1 MPAVDIAILNFTR
14 YEFLQAN
21 RRDITIDG
29 ATVSDNLGPVGPD
42 STSTTTAT
50 SFQSPLTN
58 IIDCPLG
65 GQFVLLTFNVVT
77 GLVSSTILP
86 TQVTRYLT
94 ERAQQI
100 LANVSGLSNSTYF
113 PRMIRDMLAIDM
125 LDTSFDFGF
134 SLVVL
139 SGNTWT
145 LTITNVPV
153 PSKFTCSVAWSGN
166 SALAAAD
173 RGVDTTP

>member
-1 MPAVDIAILNFTR
+1 MA
-14 YEFLQAN
+14 
-21 RRDITIDG
+21 
-29 ATVSDNLGPVGPD
+29 SDNLGPTGPD

-65 GQFVLLTFNVVT
+65 GQFVLLTFNVAT
-77 GLVSSTILP
+77 GDVSSTILSSA
-86 TQVTRYLT
+86 VTSFLT
-94 ERAQQI
+94 SRAKQI
-100 LANVSGLSNSTYF
+100 LAGISGLANSTYF
-113 PRMIRDMLAIDM
+113 PLMIRDMLAIDM
-125 LDTSFDFGF
+125 LDTTFDFGYA
-134 SLVVL
+134 LAQV
-139 SGNTWT
+139 SGNIYS

-173 RGVDTTP
+173 RGVNTSS